1 MIKVLIICKQL
12 ESVKKI
18 FNNIVC
24 KIKNLHL
31 IGIANSFSEAK
42 KILIDEEADIIITT
56 SKNTITFI
64 KNNFITYNPG
74 IIIIDS
80 ISRLEVDY
88 PKFIIINNEKSFDE
102 MRDKIKF
109 FLKYSIEKSQKE
121 KISFILNQLGFS
133 FNWSGTIYLLDSILY
148 AHSYKGS
155 YSFERV
161 KRDIYFHVANYN
173 NTTSSRVKW
182 SIERAIRYMYSKH
195 SKDTYQYVEKLLR
208 IEYPQR
214 PVAKQ
219 IISIIA
225 NSIDLL

>member
-1 MIKVLIICKQL
+1 MIKVLIVCKQL
-12 ESVKKI
+12 ENAKKI
-18 FNNIVC
+18 FNNIVS

-31 IGIANSFSEAK
+31 IGIANSFQEAK

-56 SKNTITFI
+56 SKNTVTFI

-74 IIIIDS
+74 IIIIDNIPRIEFDYRKALI
-80 ISRLEVDY
+80 IS
-88 PKFIIINNEKSFDE
+88 NEKSLDE
-102 MRDKIKF
+102 IKDRIQF
-109 FLKYSIEKSQKE
+109 FLRHNIEKSQKE
-121 KISFILNQLGFS
+121 TISSVLTQLGFS

-161 KRDIYFHVANYN
+161 KRDIYFNVANSN

-182 SIERAIRYMYSKH
+182 SIERAIKYMYSKH
-195 SKDTYQYVEKLLR
+195 TKETYKYVEKLLK
-208 IEYPQR
+208 IKYPQR

-219 IISIIA
+219 IISIVA
-225 NSIDLL
+225 NSLDLL